1 VCWWTWPGMRESR
14 TRTATAEGELRGLFT
29 HRRRRETTL
38 PPKGPFPTI
47 SFRTAASERH
57 KNLIVSM
64 RSLPPHEGGTMFESE
79 QPATKSNLTT
89 LAVVVIIVLV
99 ILLGATWLYT
109 RA

>member
-1 VCWWTWPGMRESR
+1 MR
-14 TRTATAEGELRGLFT
+14 
-29 HRRRRETTL
+29 
-38 PPKGPFPTI
+38 P
-47 SFRTAASERH
+47 
-57 KNLIVSM
+57 
-64 RSLPPHEGGTMFESE
+64 LPPHEGGNTFESE